1 MTPQIKTPALERRF
15 ARRSVLAVAGA
26 AAAGLA
32 LPQVANAAGQI
43 GYRDET
49 TSLGAPFSPAAAAG
63 TPKWLG
69 HQPGKVYLGQ
79 TYNGDIAVAEAA
91 AGGRFGVHRTFYQW
105 TGGAGEDKAIANDH
119 ANGRLPW
126 VSFKPPSGAASW
138 APIASGAYDA
148 DIRAR
153 ARRYAAFNKPIIV
166 TFHHEPTD
174 DSPDG
179 AAWAGAYCR
188 IYDVMK
194 AETGLK
200 NVTFVPIHMEWVWH
214 PLNKTTNFA
223 PQFMTKAVMRRMPF
237 LGIDVYQGNAC
248 ESFSTSLGRIFDW
261 MAAQGFADKMIGIA
275 EIGSC
280 DAFTGMPSGQWWNQQ
295 WDWVKANPNK
305 VGIVAYFNTTLNST
319 RYWPLDESLT
329 KMAAFQRSLNSTS
342 MMARL
347 A

>member
-1 MTPQIKTPALERRF
+1 M
-15 ARRSVLAVAGA
+15 LAVAGA

-32 LPQVANAAGQI
+32 LPQVAHAAGQI
-43 GYRDET
+43 GYRDDT
-49 TSLGAPFSPAAAAG
+49 TSLGAPFSPAAVAG
-63 TPKWLG
+63 TPRWLG

-79 TYNGDIAVAEAA
+79 TYSGDVTDAEAA
-91 AGGRFGVHRTFYQW
+91 AGGTFGVHRTFYQW
-105 TGGAGEDKAIANDH
+105 TGGAGEDRTIADDH
-119 ANGRLPW
+119 AKGRLPW

-153 ARRYAAFNKPIIV
+153 ARRYAAFSKPIIV

-200 NVTFVPIHMEWVWH
+200 NVTFVPVHMEWVWH

-223 PQFMTKAVMRRMPF
+223 NQFMTKAVMRRMPF
-237 LGIDVYQGNAC
+237 LGIDVYQSQAA
-248 ESFSTSLGRIFDW
+248 ESYGVSLGRIFSW

-275 EIGSC
+275 ETGAT
-280 DAFTGMPSGQWWNQQ
+280 DAFGTPNGAKWWSDQWAWCQ
-295 WDWVKANPNK
+295 ANPNK
-305 VGIVAYFNTTLNST
+305 VGIVAYFNSSLNS
-319 RYWPLDESLT
+319 RYNWLLTESPSKL
-329 KMAAFQRSLNSTS
+329 AAFQASMSTPQT
-342 MMARL
+342 ARL
-347 A
+347 G